1 MGLQAMS
8 KFTELSTALAVLML
22 FSGPALAVPKAAPEG
37 QSEGS
42 AEVAPASG
50 SPTLND
56 AAPVLLDGSSTIDL
70 SAPVASPPEG
80 SATNS
85 IVGAA
90 ALSPDRCTIPVE
102 LPAEGEA
109 PVTPKAA
116 GAGAERECAEL
127 VDAVPM
133 MLTPAGV
140 VPIAGTN
147 GVSTTDEEL
156 LLRLGERREG
166 LEAEEAKLE
175 QQALLLDAAAKRIEE
190 RTAELTAL
198 EQSINASVET
208 RDQQSQEEIA
218 EMVSLYQN
226 MKPQDAALVM
236 SGLPDEVLLRIASNM
251 SPRKMSPIMAAMTTT
266 RAQALTVLMIEKGRE
281 AQP

>member
-1 MGLQAMS
+1 MGPQAMR

-22 FSGPALAVPKAAPEG
+22 LSGPALAVPTAAPEG
-37 QSEGS
+37 QSEGN
-42 AEVAPASG
+42 AEVAIG

-70 SAPVASPPEG
+70 SAPVVGPPEG

-90 ALSPDRCTIPVE
+90 ALSPDRCAIPVE

-109 PVTPKAA
+109 AATPRVT
-116 GAGAERECAEL
+116 GEGAERECAEL

-133 MLTPAGV
+133 MITPAGG
-140 VPIAGTN
+140 VPIAGAS
-147 GVSTTDEEL
+147 GVGSTDEEL

-166 LEAEEAKLE
+166 LEAEEAKLD

-198 EQSINASVET
+198 EQSINALVDT
-208 RDQQSQEEIA
+208 RDQKSQEEIA
-218 EMVSLYQN
+218 AMVSLYQN

-251 SPRKMSPIMAAMTTT
+251 SPRKMSPIMAAMNTT
-266 RAQALTVLMIEKGRE
+266 RAQALTVLMIEKGQE

>member
-1 MGLQAMS
+1 MGPRAMH
-8 KFTELSTALAVLML
+8 KFTELSTVLAVLVL
-22 FSGPALAVPKAAPEG
+22 LSGPALAVPKAAPEG
-37 QSEGS
+37 QSES
-42 AEVAPASG
+42 NAEVAIG

-90 ALSPDRCTIPVE
+90 ALSPDRCANPVE

-109 PVTPKAA
+109 PVTPRVA
-116 GAGAERECAEL
+116 GEGAVRECEEL

-140 VPIAGTN
+140 VPIAGAS
-147 GVSTTDEEL
+147 GVGTTDEEL

-166 LEAEEAKLE
+166 LESEEAKLD

-198 EQSINASVET
+198 EQSINALVET

-251 SPRKMSPIMAAMTTT
+251 SPRKMSPIMAAMNTT
-266 RAQALTVLMIEKGRE
+266 RAQALTVLMIEKGQE